1 MPFLIRFPDQ
11 AKTYV
16 RASLIKT
23 VFEERLVGVLTSP
36 DNQPIHRI
44 DLPRI
49 VLLGESVLDRLSS
62 VCQELGFRK
71 ALVVT
76 GKTTYHVAGKHVQD
90 HLVEGGL
97 DADCTFV
104 DDATLDTVGRVTEKA
119 GELDADV
126 MLGVGGGRNI
136 DVAKLSAF
144 KTGRSF
150 ISVPTVASHD
160 GIASSL
166 ASVKGMGRP
175 YTVRASSPI
184 AVIMDSKIIAE
195 SPYRFTAAGC
205 GDIICKATEVRD
217 WRLAHD
223 ENGDYY
229 GGYAGSL
236 SLMGSE
242 HVMREASLIR
252 ERTQEG
258 IRTVL
263 EALVSCGV
271 AMSIAGS
278 SRPTS
283 GSAHLFSH
291 AVDKIAEKPALHGEQ
306 CGVGG
311 IMMAKLHKLKWKAIR
326 KSLQVIGAPTTADEL
341 GVDPDT
347 VVEALTIAQSIRPD
361 RYTILS
367 KVKLDKRKAKK
378 LAESTGVI

>member
-1 MPFLIRFPDQ
+1 M
-11 AKTYV
+11 
-16 RASLIKT
+16 
-23 VFEERLVGVLTSP
+23 TSP
-36 DNQPIHRI
+36 EQKHPIHRI

-49 VLLGESVLDRLSS
+49 VLVGESVLNKLIP
-62 VCQELGFRK
+62 VCQELGFK
-71 ALVVT
+71 TALIVT
-76 GKTTYHVAGKHVQD
+76 GKTTYNVAGEKAQKH
-90 HLVEGGL
+90 LEEGGL
-97 DADCTFV
+97 DAECIFV
-104 DDATLDTVGRVTEKA
+104 EDATLDTVDKVVGKA
-119 GELDADV
+119 EEMDAHAI
-126 MLGVGGGRNI
+126 LGVGGGRNI

-205 GDIICKATEVRD
+205 GDILSKATEVLA

-236 SLMGSE
+236 SLMGAE
-242 HVMREASLIR
+242 HVMREAHLIK
-252 ERTQEG
+252 EKTQEG

-278 SRPTS
+278 SKPTS

-291 AVDKIAEKPALHGEQ
+291 AIDKIAEKPALHGEQ
-306 CGVGG
+306 CGVGV
-311 IMMAKLHKLKWKAIR
+311 IMMAKLHNLKWKAIR
-326 KSLQVIGAPTTADEL
+326 KSLQIIGAPTTAEGL
-341 GVDPDT
+341 GLDPDT
-347 VVEALTIAQSIRPD
+347 VVEALTIAQSIRPE

-367 KVKLDKRKAKK
+367 KVKLDKKKART

>member
-1 MPFLIRFPDQ
+1 
-11 AKTYV
+11 
-16 RASLIKT
+16 
-23 VFEERLVGVLTSP
+23 
-36 DNQPIHRI
+36 
-44 DLPRI
+44 
-49 VLLGESVLDRLSS
+49 
-62 VCQELGFRK
+62 VCSELGFQS
-71 ALVVT
+71 ALIVT
-76 GKTTYHVAGKHVQD
+76 GKTTYHVAGKQAHKILEED
-90 HLVEGGL
+90 GLKAECIFVE
-97 DADCTFV
+97 
-104 DDATLDTVGRVTEKA
+104 DATLETVSKVTDRAE
-119 GELDADV
+119 ELGADV
-126 MLGVGGGRNI
+126 ILGVGGGRNI

-144 KTGRSF
+144 KTNRFF

-175 YTVRASSPI
+175 YTVKAASPI

-205 GDIICKATEVRD
+205 GDIISKATEVRD

-236 SLMGSE
+236 SLMSSE
-242 HVMREASLIR
+242 HVMRQAALIR
-252 ERTQEG
+252 QKTQEG

-291 AVDKIAEKPALHGEQ
+291 ALDKIAEKPALHGEQ
-306 CGVGG
+306 CGVGV
-311 IMMAKLHKLKWKAIR
+311 IMMAKLHRINWKSIR
-326 KSLQVIGAPTTADEL
+326 RSLQIIGAPTTAEEL
-341 GVDPDT
+341 GIDPE
-347 VVEALTIAQSIRPD
+347 VLVKALTIAQEIRPE
-361 RYTILS
+361 RYTILN
-367 KVKLDKRKAKK
+367 KITLNEAKARK